1 MADDADPALVLRY
14 RGGER
19 HAFDAL
25 MARHS
30 RRVFAVAFRLLNNR
44 EDAFDVA
51 QIAFLKAYQH
61 LDQYD
66 PDQSFGPWLCRIAV
80 NEALDRI
87 RAQHAT
93 QALDDAL
100 VDNHEGP
107 VELAIREQDDD
118 ALQRAL
124 RRLQVGY
131 RTVIVLK
138 HLQGC
143 SYEEMAQIL
152 ACPVKTVKSRLY
164 TARQALRE
172 VLMAQ
177 HGSGE
182 RR

>member
-1 MADDADPALVLRY
+1 MADDADLALVLRY

-87 RAQHAT
+87 REIGRASC
-93 QALDDAL
+93 
-100 VDNHEGP
+100 
-107 VELAIREQDDD
+107 RE
-118 ALQRAL
+118 R
-124 RRLQVGY
+124 V
-131 RTVIVLK
+131 
-138 HLQGC
+138 
-143 SYEEMAQIL
+143 
-152 ACPVKTVKSRLY
+152 
-164 TARQALRE
+164 
-172 VLMAQ
+172 
-177 HGSGE
+177 
-182 RR
+182 